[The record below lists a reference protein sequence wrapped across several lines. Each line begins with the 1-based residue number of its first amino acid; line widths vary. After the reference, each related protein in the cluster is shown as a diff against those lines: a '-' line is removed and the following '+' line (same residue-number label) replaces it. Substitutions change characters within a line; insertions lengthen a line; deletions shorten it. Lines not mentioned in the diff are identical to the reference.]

1 MQSLAEIAA
10 RQQADG
16 PGYFEDP
23 VKDRMLRLVLELAEE
38 VCVLRDRLETA
49 ELLGRGGAAPTPDAI
64 DAFQPSTELTC
75 ERLARHQAY
84 FEELLAGLGGSEHR

>member
-23 VKDRMLRLVLELAEE
+23 RKDRMLRLVLELAEE

-49 ELLGRGGAAPTPDAI
+49 EILERGGTAPTPEAI
-64 DAFQPSTELTC
+64 DAFQPSAELTRD
-75 ERLARHQAY
+75 RLARHQAY
-84 FEELLAGLGGSEHR
+84 FEKVLAGLGGSEHR